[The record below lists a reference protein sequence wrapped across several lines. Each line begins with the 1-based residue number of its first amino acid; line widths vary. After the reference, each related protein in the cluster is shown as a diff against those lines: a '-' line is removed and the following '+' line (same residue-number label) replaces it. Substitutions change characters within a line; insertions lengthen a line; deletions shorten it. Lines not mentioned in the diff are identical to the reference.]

1 MKINFKQPRY
11 ILPLILLPFLC
22 LFFYV
27 FHGEAKDKGPVK
39 QAVSMQ
45 SDVGDISAHVKKSAL
60 SDKLDAF
67 RNTYKESDGVTA
79 VTPVTTDEAPGTKLS
94 GSYSDRQ
101 RAQMDSIDR
110 AMKARFSSGMTPQPK
125 KQAETAQDRQV
136 TAALNALAAQRRTH
150 ASTPNGISSSVGS
163 PANTAEKDPMAVFK
177 QQMAYVDSMQKAN
190 DPALKA
196 ERLKQQ
202 AKQKA
207 LSEQTPAL
215 EVRKA
220 PNDNTEFNTV
230 KPDARSELISAMV
243 DEELT
248 AFAGSRIRLR
258 LLEDIWAGKNLIPKG
273 STLYGIVNGFTQQ
286 RVTFVIS
293 SVLAGGQILPV
304 KLSVY
309 DQDGILGLYV
319 PSSAFRDF
327 TKDLSGNTM
336 QGVSIESGSA
346 GNQLLMSSMDKVFQ
360 STSSAIA
367 NAIRKNKAKIKYGT
381 YVFLVDPQTIQ
392 NNH

>member
-11 ILPLILLPFLC
+11 ILPLILMPFLF

-27 FHGEAKDKGPVK
+27 FHGKAKEKGPVR
-39 QAVSMQ
+39 QTAAIQ
-45 SDVGDISAHVKKSAL
+45 SDVGNVSAHVKKSAL

-79 VTPVTTDEAPGTKLS
+79 VTPVTTEETTGNKLS
-94 GSYSDRQ
+94 GNYSDRQ

-110 AMKARFSSGMTPQPK
+110 AMKARFSSGISTPSR
-125 KQAETAQDRQV
+125 KQGISAQDKQV
-136 TAALNALAAQRRTH
+136 TAALNALAAQRKSRTVPGV
-150 ASTPNGISSSVGS
+150 SNSSNA
-163 PANTAEKDPMAVFK
+163 PANKDPMAVFK

-196 ERLKQQ
+196 ERLKEQ
-202 AKQKA
+202 AKAKA
-207 LSEQTPAL
+207 QADQQPAL

-220 PNDNTEFNTV
+220 PGGGNEFNTV
-230 KPDARSELISAMV
+230 KPDAHSELISAMI

-248 AFAGSRIRLR
+248 AYAGSRIRLR

-273 STLYGIVNGFTQQ
+273 TTLFGLVNGFTQQ
-286 RVTFVIS
+286 RVTFVIN
-293 SVLAGGQILPV
+293 SVMSGGQILPV

-319 PSSAFRDF
+319 PASAFRDF

-336 QGVSIESGSA
+336 QGVSIESGNA

-381 YVFLVDPQTIQ
+381 YVYLVDPQTIQ

>member
-11 ILPLILLPFLC
+11 VLPLILLPFLC

-27 FHGEAKDKGPVK
+27 FHGRAKDKGPVK
-39 QAVSMQ
+39 QTAAIQ
-45 SDVGDISAHVKKSAL
+45 SNVGNVSAHVKKSAL

-67 RNTYKESDGVTA
+67 RNTYKESDGFTA
-79 VTPVTTDEAPGTKLS
+79 VAPITNGEIAATKLT
-94 GSYSDRQ
+94 GGYSERQ

-110 AMKARFSSGMTPQPK
+110 AMKARFSSGMTAPVT
-125 KQAETAQDRQV
+125 KQGASVQDRQV
-136 TAALNALAAQRRTH
+136 AAALNTLAAQRKARGF
-150 ASTPNGISSSVGS
+150 SGS
-163 PANTAEKDPMAVFK
+163 PAINTPAVKDPMVVFK

-196 ERLKQQ
+196 ERRLQQ
-202 AKQKA
+202 EKAKA
-207 LSEQTPAL
+207 LAGQPAAL
-215 EVRKA
+215 EVHKA
-220 PNDNTEFNTV
+220 NGGGSEFNTIR
-230 KPDARSELISAMV
+230 PDTHSELISAMI

-248 AFAGSRIRLR
+248 AYAGSRIRLR

-273 STLYGIVNGFTQQ
+273 TTLYGLVNGFTQQ
-286 RVTFVIS
+286 RVTFVVS
-293 SVLAGGQILPV
+293 TVMFGGQILPV

-319 PSSAFRDF
+319 PASAFRDF

-367 NAIRKNKAKIKYGT
+367 GAIRRNKAKIKYGT
-381 YVFLVDPQTIQ
+381 YVYLVDPQTIQ

>member
-11 ILPLILLPFLC
+11 ILPLIFLPFLC

-27 FHGEAKDKGPVK
+27 YHGKAKDKGPVK
-39 QAVSMQ
+39 QIAAIQ
-45 SDVGDISAHVKKSAL
+45 SDVGNVSAHVRKTAL

-67 RNTYKESDGVTA
+67 RNTYKESDGLTA
-79 VTPVTTDEAPGTKLS
+79 VTPVTTDQLATTKLS
-94 GSYSDRQ
+94 GNYADRQ

-110 AMKARFSSGMTPQPK
+110 AMKARFSSGMIVPPASKGAST
-125 KQAETAQDRQV
+125 QDRQV
-136 TAALNALAAQRRTH
+136 TAALNALAAQRKAR
-150 ASTPNGISSSVGS
+150 AAAGS
-163 PANTAEKDPMAVFK
+163 PTNHVIADKDPMTVFK

-190 DPALKA
+190 DPAQKA
-196 ERLKQQ
+196 ERQQQQ
-202 AKQKA
+202 AKAKA
-207 LSEQTPAL
+207 LANQPTAL

-220 PNDNTEFNTV
+220 QATGTDFNTI
-230 KPDARSELISAMV
+230 KPEAHSELISAMI

-248 AFAGSRIRLR
+248 AYAGSRIRLR

-273 STLYGIVNGFTQQ
+273 TLLYGLVNGFTQQ

-293 SVLAGGQILPV
+293 SVLSGGQILPV

-319 PSSAFRDF
+319 PASAFRDF

-367 NAIRKNKAKIKYGT
+367 GAIRKNKAKIKYGT
-381 YVFLVDPQTIQ
+381 YVYLLDPQTIQ
-392 NNH
+392 NTR

>member
-27 FHGEAKDKGPVK
+27 YHGKAKDKGPVK
-39 QAVSMQ
+39 QTAAIQ
-45 SDVGDISAHVKKSAL
+45 SDVGNVSAHVKKTAL

-67 RNTYKESDGVTA
+67 RNTYKESDGLTA
-79 VTPVTTDEAPGTKLS
+79 VAPVTTDEASATKLT
-94 GSYSDRQ
+94 GNYSDRQ

-110 AMKARFSSGMTPQPK
+110 AMKARFSSGMTAPVT
-125 KQAETAQDRQV
+125 KQGATAQDRQV
-136 TAALNALAAQRRTH
+136 TAALNALAAQRKARG
-150 ASTPNGISSSVGS
+150 SLGS
-163 PANTAEKDPMAVFK
+163 PSSNAPADKDPMAVFK

-196 ERLKQQ
+196 EHQKQLE
-202 AKQKA
+202 KA
-207 LSEQTPAL
+207 RALAGQPATL
-215 EVRKA
+215 EVHKA
-220 PNDNTEFNTV
+220 AGGSAEFNTIR
-230 KPDARSELISAMV
+230 PETHSELISAMI
-243 DEELT
+243 DEEII
-248 AFAGSRIRLR
+248 AYAGSRIRLR

-273 STLYGIVNGFTQQ
+273 TTLYGLVNSFTQQ

-293 SVLAGGQILPV
+293 TVMSGGQILPV

-309 DQDGILGLYV
+309 DQDGIPGLYV
-319 PSSAFRDF
+319 PASAFRDF

-367 NAIRKNKAKIKYGT
+367 GAIRKNKAKIKYGT
-381 YVFLVDPQTIQ
+381 YVYLVDPQTIQ

>member
-11 ILPLILLPFLC
+11 ILPVILLPFLC

-27 FHGEAKDKGPVK
+27 FHGKEKHKGPVK
-39 QAVSMQ
+39 QTAAIQ
-45 SDVGDISAHVKKSAL
+45 SDVGDVSAHVKKSAL

-79 VTPVTTDEAPGTKLS
+79 VAPVTTDETSGTKLS
-94 GSYSDRQ
+94 GNYSDRQ
-101 RAQMDSIDR
+101 QAQMDSIDR
-110 AMKARFSSGMTPQPK
+110 ALKARFSSGITSPIK
-125 KQAETAQDRQV
+125 GKVETAQDRQV
-136 TAALNALAAQRRTH
+136 TAALNALAGQRKTRAVTGNN
-150 ASTPNGISSSVGS
+150 TPRSV
-163 PANTAEKDPMAVFK
+163 PADKDPMAVFK

-196 ERLKQQ
+196 ERLKEQ
-202 AKQKA
+202 AKAKA
-207 LSEQTPAL
+207 QAEQQPAL

-220 PNDNTEFNTV
+220 PGGGTDFNTI
-230 KPDARSELISAMV
+230 KPDVHSELIAAMI

-248 AFAGSRIRLR
+248 AYAGSRIRLR

-273 STLYGIVNGFTQQ
+273 TTLYGLVNGFTQQ
-286 RVTFVIS
+286 RVTFVIN
-293 SVLAGGQILPV
+293 SVMSGGQILPV

-319 PSSAFRDF
+319 PASAFRDF

-336 QGVSIESGSA
+336 QGVSIESGST

-367 NAIRKNKAKIKYGT
+367 SAIRKNKAKIKYGT
-381 YVFLVDPQTIQ
+381 YVYLVDPQTIQ

>member
-27 FHGEAKDKGPVK
+27 YHGKAKEKGPVK
-39 QAVSMQ
+39 QTAAIQ
-45 SDVGDISAHVKKSAL
+45 SDVGDVSAHVKKTAL

-79 VTPVTTDEAPGTKLS
+79 VTPVTTDVITATKLS
-94 GSYSDRQ
+94 GNYSDRQ

-110 AMKARFSSGMTPQPK
+110 AMKARFTSGMTAPVKRQE
-125 KQAETAQDRQV
+125 ASAQDRQV
-136 TAALNALAAQRRTH
+136 TAALNALAAQRKARTP
-150 ASTPNGISSSVGS
+150 SGS
-163 PANTAEKDPMAVFK
+163 GTSRNVSADKDPMAVFK
-177 QQMAYVDSMQKAN
+177 QQMAYVDSLQKAN

-196 ERLKQQ
+196 ERQKQQ
-202 AKQKA
+202 AKAKA
-207 LSEQTPAL
+207 LADQPAAL

-220 PNDNTEFNTV
+220 PGSGTDFNTI
-230 KPDARSELISAMV
+230 KPETHSELISAMI
-243 DEELT
+243 DQELT
-248 AFAGSRIRLR
+248 AYAGSRIRLR
-258 LLEDIWAGKNLIPKG
+258 LLEDIWAGKNLIPRG
-273 STLYGIVNGFTQQ
+273 TVLYGLVNGFTQQ

-293 SVLAGGQILPV
+293 SVLSGGQILPV

-319 PSSAFRDF
+319 PASAFRDF

-346 GNQLLMSSMDKVFQ
+346 GNQLLMSSVDKVFQ

-367 NAIRKNKAKIKYGT
+367 GAIRKNKAKIKYGT
-381 YVFLVDPQTIQ
+381 YVYLLDPQTIQ
-392 NNH
+392 NTR

>member
-11 ILPLILLPFLC
+11 ILPVILLPFLC

-27 FHGEAKDKGPVK
+27 FHGKEKNKSPVK
-39 QAVSMQ
+39 QTVAIQ
-45 SDVGDISAHVKKSAL
+45 SDVGDVSAHVKKSAL

-67 RNTYKESDGVTA
+67 RNTYKESDGITA
-79 VTPVTTDEAPGTKLS
+79 VAPVTTDEASGTKLS
-94 GSYSDRQ
+94 GNYSDRQ

-110 AMKARFSSGMTPQPK
+110 ALKARFSSGITTPVKGQVVS
-125 KQAETAQDRQV
+125 AQDRQV
-136 TAALNALAAQRRTH
+136 TAALNALAAKRKTRAGTG
-150 ASTPNGISSSVGS
+150 NNS
-163 PANTAEKDPMAVFK
+163 PGNVPAEKDPMAVFK

-196 ERLKQQ
+196 ERLKEQ
-202 AKQKA
+202 AKAKA
-207 LSEQTPAL
+207 QAEQQPAL

-220 PNDNTEFNTV
+220 PGGSTDFNTI
-230 KPDARSELISAMV
+230 KPDGHSELISAMI

-248 AFAGSRIRLR
+248 AYAGSRIRLR

-273 STLYGIVNGFTQQ
+273 TTLYGLVNGFTQQ
-286 RVTFVIS
+286 RVTFVIN
-293 SVLAGGQILPV
+293 SVLSGGQILPV

-319 PSSAFRDF
+319 PASAFRDF

-336 QGVSIESGSA
+336 QGVSIQSGST

-381 YVFLVDPQTIQ
+381 YVYLVDPQTIQ